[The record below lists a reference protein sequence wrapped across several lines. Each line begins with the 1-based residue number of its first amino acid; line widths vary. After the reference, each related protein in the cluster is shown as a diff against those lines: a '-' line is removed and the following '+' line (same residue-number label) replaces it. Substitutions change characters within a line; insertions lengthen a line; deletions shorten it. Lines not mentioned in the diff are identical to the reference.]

1 VVSDK
6 PHSPSRSLE
15 IHAMDGRIVVSMPG
29 TSFRAAYFRSV
40 TEPGLTPCEFLD
52 VDRGASISR
61 KEFEALAWDAAI
73 AKARELGWIA

>member
-6 PHSPSRSLE
+6 LHSPGEPLE
-15 IHAMDGRIVVSMPG
+15 THAMHGRIIVSMPG

-61 KEFEALAWDAAI
+61 KEFEALAWEAAI

>member
-6 PHSPSRSLE
+6 LHSPGRPLE
-15 IHAMDGRIVVSMPG
+15 THAMDGRIVVSMPG
-29 TSFRAAYFRSV
+29 TSFRGAYLRSV
-40 TEPGLTPCEFLD
+40 TEPGLPRASFLD

-61 KEFEALAWDAAI
+61 KKFEALAWEAAI